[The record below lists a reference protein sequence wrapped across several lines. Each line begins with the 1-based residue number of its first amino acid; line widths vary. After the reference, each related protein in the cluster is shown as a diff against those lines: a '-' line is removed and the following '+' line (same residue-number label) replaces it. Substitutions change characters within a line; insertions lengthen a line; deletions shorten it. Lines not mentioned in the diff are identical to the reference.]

1 MEVVEMDVRELVRR
15 CAQEVL
21 RTLSLG
27 EGLDAR
33 DKERAYGNAL
43 IECVRKHFV
52 KKALPDKVGY
62 DIAHK
67 CFYAVKQLPAPSYNV
82 WNCEID
88 KEIVILKVD
97 WCPQDIEGEIQRYS
111 QEEIE
116 FCFIDKKTQKT
127 LEEELQRYVC
137 LDCDEAVN
145 TPALMCWYAS
155 YMEDYSPLEE
165 WNEVARK
172 LRKEWEEKRKAW
184 EMEVARREEE
194 ERRKREEQE
203 RLERERKERERQE
216 KREKLLKG
224 EAYVV
229 KDKYFKRCY
238 YLERENGKLVLRV
251 PKWMAGHII
260 GKGGQRIKGLQEFL
274 GERVYI
280 ETYEDVVPRKIE
292 LSFGW

>member
-1 MEVVEMDVRELVRR
+1 MDVKELVRS

-21 RTLSLG
+21 RTLSFE
-27 EGLDAR
+27 EGLDAL
-33 DKERAYGNAL
+33 DKQRAYGNAL
-43 IECVRKHFV
+43 IECVRRHFI

-116 FCFIDKKTQKT
+116 FCFIDKETQKA
-127 LEEELQRYVC
+127 LEDELNKYVC

-145 TPALMCWYAS
+145 TPALMCLYAS
-155 YMEDYSPLEE
+155 YMEENSPLEE

-172 LRKEWEEKRKAW
+172 LRREW
-184 EMEVARREEE
+184 E
-194 ERRKREEQE
+194 ERRKAWNGAQRDP
-203 RLERERKERERQE
+203 RER
-216 KREKLLKG
+216 LLKG

-229 KDKYFKRCY
+229 SVSYMVNNKRFKKFY
-238 YLERENGKLVLRV
+238 YLERENGRLVLRV

-260 GKGGQRIKGLQEFL
+260 GKGGQRIKRLQEFL
-274 GERVYI
+274 GEKVYI
-280 ETYEDVVPRKIE
+280 ETYDDVAPRKIE

>member
-1 MEVVEMDVRELVRR
+1 MNVKELVKK

-21 RTLSLG
+21 ALSLG
-27 EGLDAR
+27 EGLDAL
-33 DKERAYGNAL
+33 DKQREYGNAL
-43 IECVRKHFV
+43 IECVKKHFT
-52 KKALPDKVGY
+52 KKCLPDKVGY

-67 CFYAVKQLPAPSYNV
+67 CFYAIKHLPFTSYDV
-82 WNCEID
+82 WWCDID

-116 FCFIDKKTQKT
+116 FCFIDKETQKA
-127 LEEELQRYVC
+127 LEDELQKYVA
-137 LDCDEAVN
+137 LDCEEHKN
-145 TPALMCWYAS
+145 TPALMCWRAS
-155 YMEDYSPLEE
+155 YMEEKSPMEE

-172 LRKEWEEKRKAW
+172 LRKEWEEERKAW
-184 EMEVARREEE
+184 EREKAQREEEERRRREEE
-194 ERRKREEQE
+194 ER
-203 RLERERKERERQE
+203 LEMERKERERQE

-238 YLERENGKLVLRV
+238 YLERENGRLVLRV
-251 PKWMAGHII
+251 PKWLAGHII
-260 GKGGQRIKGLQEFL
+260 GKGGQRIKQLQEFL

-280 ETYEDVVPRKIE
+280 ETYDDVAPRKIE

>member
-1 MEVVEMDVRELVRR
+1 MVVKELVRR

-21 RTLSLG
+21 SSLSLG
-27 EGLDAR
+27 EGLDAL
-33 DKERAYGNAL
+33 DKSRAYGNAL
-43 IECVRKHFV
+43 IECVRRHFTRKV
-52 KKALPDKVGY
+52 LPDKVGY

-67 CFYAVKQLPAPSYNV
+67 CFYAIKHLPFTSYDA
-82 WNCEID
+82 WWCDID

-111 QEEIE
+111 QKEIE
-116 FCFIDKKTQKT
+116 FCFIDKETQKA
-127 LEEELQRYVC
+127 LEDELQKYVA
-137 LDCDEAVN
+137 LDCEEHKS
-145 TPALMCWYAS
+145 TPALMCWCAS
-155 YMEDYSPLEE
+155 YMEENSPLEE

-172 LRKEWEEKRKAW
+172 LRKEWEEERKTW
-184 EMEVARREEE
+184 EREKAQREEE
-194 ERRKREEQE
+194 ERRRREEEE

-216 KREKLLKG
+216 LREKLLKG

-251 PKWMAGHII
+251 PKWMAGHVI
-260 GKGGQRIKGLQEFL
+260 GKGGQRIKRLQEFL
-274 GERVYI
+274 GERVYV
-280 ETYEDVVPRKIE
+280 ETYEDLEPKKIE

>member
-1 MEVVEMDVRELVRR
+1 MDVKELVRR

-21 RTLSLG
+21 RTLSLE
-27 EGLDAR
+27 EGLDAF

-43 IECVRKHFV
+43 IECIRKHFI
-52 KKALPDKVGY
+52 KKMLPDKVGY
-62 DIAHK
+62 GSGCI
-67 CFYAVKQLPAPSYNV
+67 YAVKYLPAPSYDV
-82 WNCEID
+82 WGCEID
-88 KEIVILKVD
+88 EDVVILKSGLGCVD
-97 WCPQDIEGEIQRYS
+97 PQVREELIEAYKQTEIS
-111 QEEIE
+111 
-116 FCFIDKKTQKT
+116 FCIIDKETQRA
-127 LEEELQRYVC
+127 LEEELQKYVC
-137 LDCDEAVN
+137 LDCDEYTN
-145 TPALMCWYAS
+145 TPALMCWFAS
-155 YMEDYSPLEE
+155 YMEQNSPLEE

-172 LRKEWEEKRKAW
+172 LKKEWEEKRKAR
-184 EMEVARREEE
+184 EMEKAKREEE
-194 ERRKREEQE
+194 
-203 RLERERKERERQE
+203 ERERKERERQE

-229 KDKYFKRCY
+229 SVSYVMDNKKLTKFY

-280 ETYEDVVPRKIE
+280 ETYDDVAPRKIE

>member
-1 MEVVEMDVRELVRR
+1 MEVVVMDAKELVKRY
-15 CAQEVL
+15 AQEAL
-21 RTLSLG
+21 KLPLDGGLS
-27 EGLDAR
+27 AR
-33 DKERAYGNAL
+33 GKERAYGNAL
-43 IECVRKHFV
+43 IECVRRHFT
-52 KKALPDKVGY
+52 KKVLPDKVGY

-67 CFYAVKQLPAPSYNV
+67 CFYAIKHLPVPSYNV
-82 WNCEID
+82 WDCEID

-116 FCFIDKKTQKT
+116 FCFIDKETQKA

-137 LDCDEAVN
+137 LDCDEHPN

-155 YMEDYSPLEE
+155 YIEENSPLEE

-172 LRKEWEEKRKAW
+172 LRKEWEEERKAW
-184 EMEVARREEE
+184 EIERAQREEE
-194 ERRKREEQE
+194 ERRRKEEQE
-203 RLERERKERERQE
+203 RLERERRERERQE

-238 YLERENGKLVLRV
+238 YLERENGKFVLRV

-274 GERVYI
+274 GEKVYI
-280 ETYEDVVPRKIE
+280 ETYDDVVPRKIE